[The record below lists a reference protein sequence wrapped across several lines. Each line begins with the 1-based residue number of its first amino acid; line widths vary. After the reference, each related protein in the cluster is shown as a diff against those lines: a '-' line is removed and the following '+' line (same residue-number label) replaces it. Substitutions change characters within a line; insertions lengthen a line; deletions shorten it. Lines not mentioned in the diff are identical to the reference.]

1 MKKNIVA
8 VITVLSVLSLALMAF
23 SPAGTVSAAYDG
35 YRGPNND
42 PEDRPLGDADC
53 DLDGEQQLFLGA
65 NAGGRAVNDTTSG
78 RFGTDTFGGRNN
90 GNGGGFALTPLSEA
104 EAEGLVR
111 AIEEEYTALALY
123 ESVMATFGEVAPFA
137 EIAASEQVHANTLIR
152 QAEKYG
158 ISVPAYDPSIYNFP
172 TFSTLDE
179 AYQAGIDA
187 EIVDAALYDE
197 LMADVTNSDLI
208 RVYSNLHNASL
219 NNHLVSF
226 QSYLND

>member
-1 MKKNIVA
+1 MKKNLVA
-8 VITVLSVLSLALMAF
+8 GITVLSVLSLALMAF
-23 SPAGTVSAAYDG
+23 SPASTVSAAYEA

-42 PEDRPLGDADC
+42 PAERPLGDADC
-53 DLDGEQQLFLGA
+53 DLDGAAQQSRGA
-65 NAGGRAVNDTTSG
+65 NAVGRAENGTVTG
-78 RFGTDTFGGRNN
+78 RIGN
-90 GNGGGFALTPLSEA
+90 GNGAGYALVPLSDA
-104 EAEGLVR
+104 ETAGLVR

-123 ESVMATFGEVAPFA
+123 QSVMDTFGEVAPFA
-137 EIAASEQVHANTLIR
+137 EIAASEQVHVNALIR

-158 ISVPAYDPSIYNFP
+158 ISVPAYDSSIYNFP

-197 LMADVTNSDLI
+197 LMADVTHSDLI
-208 RVYSNLHNASL
+208 RVYTNLQNASL
-219 NNHLVSF
+219 NHHLVSF

>member
-1 MKKNIVA
+1 MKKNLFVA
-8 VITVLSVLSLALMAF
+8 VAVLSVLSLALMAF
-23 SPAGTVSAAYDG
+23 SPVGTVSAAYDA

-42 PEDRPLGDADC
+42 PDDRPDGDGIC
-53 DLDGEQQLFLGA
+53 DLDGEPQVNLGS
-65 NAGGRAVNDTTSG
+65 NAGGRWLESAVMG
-78 RFGTDTFGGRNN
+78 RGMNAGAGY
-90 GNGGGFALTPLSEA
+90 ALAPLSEA
-104 EAEGLVR
+104 EAAGLVL
-111 AIEEEYTALALY
+111 AIEEEYKALALY
-123 ESVMATFGEVAPFA
+123 QSMMVTFGDVAPFA

-158 ISVPAYDPSIYNFP
+158 IAFPAFDPSIYNFP

-187 EIVDAALYDE
+187 ETADAALYDE
-197 LMADVTNSDLI
+197 LMADVTHADLV
-208 RVYSNLHNASL
+208 RVYTNLQKASL